1 LYLGVFVGHKN
12 CEKFQRFLLDEF
24 SRMFSMFSN
33 MEKKETATSEKLLCA
48 LEKCDDLDYEV
59 QRLRNLLSEFDV
71 YEFDM

>member
-1 LYLGVFVGHKN
+1 
-12 CEKFQRFLLDEF
+12 
-24 SRMFSMFSN
+24 MFSMFSN